1 MIQIK
6 NLQKSYLSNN
16 SKIEIFKNLSLD
28 INSWDFISLIWPSW
42 SWKSTLLNIISWID
56 RSFQWEIFL
65 ENIKINDLS
74 DENFTKFRWENISY
88 IFQNFKLIDNL
99 TVAENIELIVELNNL
114 KRNFS
119 TDEIL
124 KIVWLADKKDNYV
137 FNLSG
142 WECQR
147 VAIARAFVWQT
158 KILLADEPTGAL
170 DIVNKKIIMDLIL
183 KLHNQ
188 IKNTIIMITH
198 DDEVA
203 KLADKVYKISNQ
215 NLILTN

>member
-28 INSWDFISLIWPSW
+28 INSGDFISLIWPSW

-74 DENFTKFRWENISY
+74 DEEFTKFRWENISY

-99 TVAENIELIVELNNL
+99 TVAENIDLIVELNNL

-147 VAIARAFVWQT
+147 VAIARAFVGQT